1 MQILDELDRAA
12 TRIETRCGDGMMV
25 WRVWN
30 AAAGVPL
37 VLLHGGSGSWRHWA
51 KQIPRFAATRC
62 VIAPDLPGLGDSAM
76 PPEPHDPPHSARITA
91 AGLRQVLG
99 GQPADLVGFSFGA
112 SVAGH
117 VAAELGEAIRSL
129 MLVGAGS
136 LGISR
141 NAVPLEK
148 VRDKTGEARL
158 AAHRFNLHALMI
170 SDPARI
176 DELALAIQER
186 NTVLAR
192 FRSRG
197 FANAMML
204 KQALARTAMPLC
216 ALWGERDQVAV
227 GHIPERMAAVRDVR
241 PDAMTPT
248 VPGAGHWTMYEAA
261 KAFDAILDSFLRGLE
276 ASSPT

>member
-1 MQILDELDRAA
+1 LDILEKLDGEAQPVEAA
-12 TRIETRCGDGMMV
+12 CGDGVMM

-30 AAAGVPL
+30 AGAGVPL
-37 VLLHGGSGSWRHWA
+37 VLLHGGSGSWRHWV
-51 KQIPRFAATRC
+51 KQIVQYAPRRC

-76 PPEPHDPPHSARITA
+76 PPEPHDPPHSARVTA
-91 AGLRQVLG
+91 TGLRQVLG
-99 GQPADLVGFSFGA
+99 GQRADLVGFSFGA
-112 SVAGH
+112 NVAGH

-148 VRDKTGEARL
+148 VRDKAGEARL
-158 AAHRFNLHALMI
+158 AAHRFNLHSLMI
-170 SDPARI
+170 ADPTRI

-197 FANAMML
+197 FANATML
-204 KQALARTAMPLC
+204 KQALARTSMPLC
-216 ALWGERDQVAV
+216 VLWGERDQVAV
-227 GHIPERMAAVRDVR
+227 GHIPERVAAVREVR
-241 PDAMTPT
+241 PDATT
-248 VPGAGHWTMYEAA
+248 GIVPGAGHWTMYEAA
-261 KAFDAILDSFLRGLE
+261 EAFDAALQRFQREVD
-276 ASSPT
+276 AP